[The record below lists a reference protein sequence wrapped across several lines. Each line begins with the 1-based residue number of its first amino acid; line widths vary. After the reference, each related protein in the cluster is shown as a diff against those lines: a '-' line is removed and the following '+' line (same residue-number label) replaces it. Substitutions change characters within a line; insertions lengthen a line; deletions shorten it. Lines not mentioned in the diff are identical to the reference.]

1 MTSTTRKDKTK
12 VRILKWP
19 HQPIKKVLGSIHTSP
34 FPAEYI
40 PLKKTLAVAFYGT
53 ILYCAIT
60 HIKL

>member
-19 HQPIKKVLGSIHTSP
+19 HQPIKKSP
-34 FPAEYI
+34 WINTPSFPAEYI